1 MTGHE
6 RVVVD
11 TNALVSRLLLPRSTP
26 GRAFS
31 HAVRHGRILI
41 SEAALEEL
49 ALNGEADLIVSGDRN
64 LLELDPFQG
73 IRILNPAG
81 RLPRLPRH
89 RQPLRAAC
97 PRELRRTACAARVCK
112 PLSGYITSSVA
123 ERIPT
128 AEAWRHLAGGY
139 SRERE

>member
-26 GRAFS
+26 GQAVS
-31 HAVRHGRILI
+31 HAVRHSRVLV
-41 SEAALEEL
+41 SEATLEELADVLSRPKFDAYVSIAERQEFLRLLGHIAELVPIVRTVRHCRDPRDDKFLEL
-49 ALNGEADLIVSGDRN
+49 ALNGQADLIVSGDRD

-81 RLPRLPRH
+81 Y
-89 RQPLRAAC
+89 
-97 PRELRRTACAARVCK
+97 
-112 PLSGYITSSVA
+112 LS
-123 ERIPT
+123 RNRPC
-128 AEAWRHLAGGY
+128 
-139 SRERE
+139 